1 MFLIIKVYPNR
12 DWDDNLE
19 AVCVAKNGAE
29 LDKKISEIGESD
41 LDVYDLNYFEVKN
54 INLETMEII

>member
-12 DWDDNLE
+12 ELEDSLE
-19 AVCVAKNGAE
+19 AICVVKNGGE

-41 LDVYDLNYFEVKN
+41 LDIYDFNYYEVKN
-54 INLETMEII
+54 INLKTMEII